1 MPVRINQSEALIQNF
16 RPIIEW
22 INKPYMIEDENCD
35 ILRKQLDGLRNNNR
49 YPEIEN
55 VIKRSIYYVYE
66 ACLAGYNNDVA
77 ERLESL
83 QLTLTKVIE
92 VIRGTRINNPIVE
105 LLTLRLECEE
115 QYPGP
120 NDIKQMTKIIIDEV
134 TRVIFNGDPTVFSNP
149 SSRSSSSSNSST
161 SLEDE

>member
-16 RPIIEW
+16 RQIIEW
-22 INKPYMIEDENCD
+22 INKPSMIEDENCD
-35 ILRKQLDGLRNNNR
+35 ILRKQLDGLTNNNR

-55 VIKRSIYYVYE
+55 VIKRSIYFVYE

-92 VIRGTRINNPIVE
+92 VIREARINNPIVE

-120 NDIKQMTKIIIDEV
+120 NDIKQMTKIIINEV
-134 TRVIFNGDPTVFSNP
+134 TRVIFNGDPTVFLNP
-149 SSRSSSSSNSST
+149 SSRSNSSSNSST